1 MLHCYWFYFRSSW
14 FGHLTFQ
21 CSMVVTELP
30 LDDAKR
36 ALEALCIPVISPL
49 QVSVSV
55 LRFIIL
61 ILLMIVFSYILF
73 LQEAIN
79 QGPEILSKRPSRQL
93 TVHIDRFAYIFR
105 CVQWFVLLFLHTPAL
120 VLLKIKILFTIILNI
135 QLYLFLDM

>member
-1 MLHCYWFYFRSSW
+1 
-14 FGHLTFQ
+14 
-21 CSMVVTELP
+21 MVVTELP

-49 QVSVSV
+49 QVSVCV
-55 LRFIIL
+55 LRFIKL

-105 CVQWFVLLFLHTPAL
+105 WVPILLFLHAPTI
-120 VLLKIKILFTIILNI
+120 VLF
-135 QLYLFLDM
+135 